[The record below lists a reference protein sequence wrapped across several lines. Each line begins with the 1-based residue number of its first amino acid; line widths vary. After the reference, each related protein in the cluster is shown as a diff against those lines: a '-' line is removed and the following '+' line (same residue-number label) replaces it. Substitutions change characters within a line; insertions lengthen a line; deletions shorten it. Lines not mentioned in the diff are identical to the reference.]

1 MVTKEKK
8 RAQSNFINLGLRR
21 IRRNKNLI
29 IVIVGG
35 TGSGKSYTALE
46 LARCFDPEFDESRI
60 VFRLIDFLRL
70 VRKDFGYKGAAIV
83 FDEGGVEM
91 QARNFMTLMN
101 KALSYVTQTMRFKNQ
116 IIIITVPDFSFIDV
130 QVRKLVHVLI
140 TTKTIDYKRNLS
152 IVRPLQISV
161 RSSDGKTFKTY
172 PRYYSKEK
180 GYRKIEELA
189 VPKPPAKLVHAYE
202 RIKLAYTEDLYKGL
216 LHTAGGGQQV
226 KESLSDMERSIVEAA
241 KYGVPLDDV
250 SAELGIATASTRGG
264 AFPPLRSRQAV
275 AALLGDDDSADVP
288 SIAVSFDILADLSYN
303 VRTEK
308 SPRNLDR

>member
-1 MVTKEKK
+1 VMEQKENNEPRSK
-8 RAQSNFINLGLRR
+8 FIDIGLRR

-29 IVIVGG
+29 MVIVGG

-46 LARCFDPEFDESRI
+46 LARCFDPKFNVDRV
-60 VFRLIDFLRL
+60 VFKLVDFLRL

-140 TTKTIDYKRNLS
+140 TTKTIDFKRNLA

-172 PRYYSKEK
+172 PRYYTGDK

-189 VPKPPAKLVHAYE
+189 VRKPPAKLVHAYE
-202 RIKLAYTEDLYKGL
+202 KKKLAYTEDLYKGL
-216 LHTAGGGQQV
+216 LVTAGAGKQV
-226 KESLSDMERSIVEAA
+226 NKKLSDMERSIVEAA
-241 KYGVPLDDV
+241 KYGVPLKQV
-250 SAELGIATASTRGG
+250 AKELGIARKTLWNMRSDLVERGVVLKDYSG
-264 AFPPLRSRQAV
+264 KKDMHKLAKKRTKPL
-275 AALLGDDDSADVP
+275 L
-288 SIAVSFDILADLSYN
+288 
-303 VRTEK
+303 TH
-308 SPRNLDR
+308 